1 MPISFT
7 DYCSIDKMQF
17 QETGAF
23 DCILDFDSRYF
34 IDPAIVRHTQILG
47 FEEAAGKME
56 RYFAGII
63 ALLKN
68 SLERNDMFWKK
79 ADKLLAFT
87 EVTGTCLGYS
97 NNGTD
102 GNAIGTKL
110 RIAILDIIKSLQKAG
125 EEDPIIFELLGVFQ
139 EGIGSDRIS
148 DLVTFILLD
157 DVCAYS
163 KTICVRFGISVEAK
177 RIGDKQY
184 KLASNPF
191 NNKPIL
197 LVPKALLSPLP
208 VAYSFDDIGFVCS
221 TNSRVREEINKYVD
235 LQDKKK
241 LSKAL
246 LNDLFRR
253 DASFR
258 DALITGYREYVPAE
272 YDFTK
277 DSSGES
283 SWYDISRSVLSR
295 FPLTLMLQQN
305 PSQREVFSVVEAICS
320 QFKNLIE
327 DNGLWR
333 HLYND
338 DGTNRNERAI
348 QLLFYGIA
356 DAYCKAN
363 DIDLSP
369 ETNSGRGPVDFKL
382 SRGVGEKVLVEVKL
396 TSNSQLQHGFEKQLP
411 VYMKQEDT
419 VKAIYLVLDNDHTK
433 RLLNFITFYNEQP
446 QEVRNKITV
455 ITINGNPKESA
466 SRA

>member
-1 MPISFT
+1 
-7 DYCSIDKMQF
+7 
-17 QETGAF
+17 
-23 DCILDFDSRYF
+23 
-34 IDPAIVRHTQILG
+34 VRHTQILG
-47 FEEAAGKME
+47 FEEAAAKIE

-102 GNAIGTKL
+102 GNAIGAKL

-139 EGIGSDRIS
+139 EGIGSDRVS

-163 KTICVRFGISVEAK
+163 KTICMEFEISVETK

-184 KLASNPF
+184 ELASNPF

-197 LVPKALLSPLP
+197 LVPKVLLSPLP
-208 VAYSFDDIGFVCS
+208 IAYSFDDIGFVCS

-246 LNDLFRR
+246 LNDLFRC

-272 YDFTK
+272 YDFVK

-283 SWYDISRSVLSR
+283 SWYDISRSVFSR

-305 PSQREVFSVVEAICS
+305 PSQKEVFSVVEAICN

-338 DGTNRNERAI
+338 NGTNRNERVI
-348 QLLFYGIA
+348 Q
-356 DAYCKAN
+356 
-363 DIDLSP
+363 
-369 ETNSGRGPVDFKL
+369 
-382 SRGVGEKVLVEVKL
+382 
-396 TSNSQLQHGFEKQLP
+396 
-411 VYMKQEDT
+411 
-419 VKAIYLVLDNDHTK
+419 
-433 RLLNFITFYNEQP
+433 
-446 QEVRNKITV
+446 
-455 ITINGNPKESA
+455 
-466 SRA
+466 